1 MKSMRLVAMVAVL
14 ASFVFGWEGLNIKSN
29 NKDFLKA
36 VLEDAHPSGDYV
48 SMDRIVGR
56 NPETGEVEP
65 VLKEVGKEEYEM
77 IKAKE
82 LNKKAYKK
90 AEEARMKLERAKQ
103 SGDEAKIKEAERKL
117 EDFSKIVAFIQ
128 ENVKE
133 TAKFMLDIAR
143 QTSEDKLDLE
153 NRDNKNSIRRKTHRR

>member
-14 ASFVFGWEGLNIKSN
+14 ASFVFGWEGLNIKTN
-29 NKDFLKA
+29 NDL
-36 VLEDAHPSGDYV
+36 VIPREPEGDYV

-65 VLKEVGKEEYEM
+65 VLKEVSKEEYEM

-82 LNKKAYKK
+82 LNKKAYEK

-117 EDFSKIVAFIQ
+117 EEANRDVELSK
-128 ENVKE
+128 
-133 TAKFMLDIAR
+133 AKIEDLKAR
-143 QTSEDKLDLE
+143 QIEKKTKAQNLDS
-153 NRDNKNSIRRKTHRR
+153 NVSKK

>member
-14 ASFVFGWEGLNIKSN
+14 ASFAFGELLIKSN
-29 NKDFLKA
+29 
-36 VLEDAHPSGDYV
+36 EPSGDYV

-56 NPETGEVEP
+56 NPETGEVDP
-65 VLKEVGKEEYEM
+65 ILKEVSKEEYEM

-117 EDFSKIVAFIQ
+117 EEANRDVELSKAKIEDLKDKQ
-128 ENVKE
+128 LREK
-133 TAKFMLDIAR
+133 AKFYLG
-143 QTSEDKLDLE
+143 Q
-153 NRDNKNSIRRKTHRR
+153 

>member
-1 MKSMRLVAMVAVL
+1 MAIIKKEDRAEYYDALESV
-14 ASFVFGWEGLNIKSN
+14 GW
-29 NKDFLKA
+29 
-36 VLEDAHPSGDYV
+36 
-48 SMDRIVGR
+48 
-56 NPETGEVEP
+56 
-65 VLKEVGKEEYEM
+65 
-77 IKAKE
+77 
-82 LNKKAYKK
+82 
-90 AEEARMKLERAKQ
+90 
-103 SGDEAKIKEAERKL
+103 L

>member
-65 VLKEVGKEEYEM
+65 VLKEVSKEEYEM

-90 AEEARMKLERAKQ
+90 AEEARMKLERVKQ

-117 EDFSKIVAFIQ
+117 EEANRDVELSK
-128 ENVKE
+128 
-133 TAKFMLDIAR
+133 AKIEDLKAR
-143 QTSEDKLDLE
+143 QIEKKTKAQNLDS
-153 NRDNKNSIRRKTHRR
+153 NVSKK

>member
-14 ASFVFGWEGLNIKSN
+14 ASFVFGEGLNIKSN

-56 NPETGEVEP
+56 NPETGEVDP
-65 VLKEVGKEEYEM
+65 ILKEVSKEEYEM

-82 LNKKAYKK
+82 LNKKAYKR

-117 EDFSKIVAFIQ
+117 EEA
-128 ENVKE
+128 
-133 TAKFMLDIAR
+133 
-143 QTSEDKLDLE
+143 
-153 NRDNKNSIRRKTHRR
+153 NRDVELSKAKIEDLKAKQIEEKAKAQNLDSNVSKK